1 MKNFVKKVIFPQWTG
16 SGQKANFTR
25 SSSEALCKRYSTC
38 PGNLFQETER
48 FLNET
53 KRTKFVLEKT
63 PRNLRFGD
71 FFRQKS
77 RNCLLN
83 VQRCFCEIT
92 NYFENNTIKMSFRR
106 FCANLFQVLQK
117 RYFAALSTQ
126 QCTCPG
132 DDFEWKK
139 SLTKINFVHFWK
151 SSGKRSAFRQTSS
164 VMLSRRYFTRP
175 NKLFQGS
182 ELFWKVYY
190 LSKTFWN

>member
-1 MKNFVKKVIFPQWTG
+1 MCLVKDFQNEKFREKSNF
-16 SGQKANFTR
+16 
-25 SSSEALCKRYSTC
+25 STM
-38 PGNLFQETER
+38 NW
-48 FLNET
+48 
-53 KRTKFVLEKT
+53 KRTKSEFYAKFFGSVVQRVFYVSRQSFSRNRKVFERNKKNQVRSGKT
-63 PRNLRFGD
+63 PKNLGFGD

-132 DDFEWKK
+132 DDIE
-139 SLTKINFVHFWK
+139 
-151 SSGKRSAFRQTSS
+151 
-164 VMLSRRYFTRP
+164 
-175 NKLFQGS
+175 
-182 ELFWKVYY
+182 
-190 LSKTFWN
+190 